1 LTQCGVWSS
10 FSPSKHFP
18 IYSVRFE
25 TVRPIAKEVTNMKRL
40 LAGSLLVLSTGL
52 ASTAS
57 GQDAALIQAAR
68 KEGKVVWHTSLALPS
83 STAIAHY
90 FQNKYKG
97 IEVEV
102 HRNGSQRVLQ
112 RFMQE
117 TAAGIKNAD
126 IVHTS
131 DAGHFELLKDKGLI
145 LKHTPQ
151 GVASFPEGFKDKNG
165 FYYGMRATLS
175 VIAYNPKIV
184 NEKDAPKTWKDL
196 LNAKWSGKE
205 VSAHPGYSGIIMT
218 HVLALVNAYGWEY
231 FRDLAKNKLHL
242 VQSAN
247 DPAGVVASG
256 ERPLGVNGA
265 EYFYYKTL
273 KQGNPIKII
282 YPKEGVPLVVSP
294 VAIAKDAPH
303 PNAAKLFTEFIF
315 SKESQQ
321 LLADKEG
328 LYTGHPDVTYP
339 ADKPKLKDLKLLS
352 ADADELEKRNAEIK
366 KRFVEFF
373 GA

>member
-1 LTQCGVWSS
+1 MIMRKALY
-10 FSPSKHFP
+10 F
-18 IYSVRFE
+18 
-25 TVRPIAKEVTNMKRL
+25 L
-40 LAGSLLVLSTGL
+40 LFALCVAPVPAAL
-52 ASTAS
+52 A
-57 GQDAALIQAAR
+57 QDAALLQAAR
-68 KEGKVVWHTSLALPS
+68 KEAKVVWHTSLALPS
-83 STAIAHY
+83 STAISHY

-117 TAAGIKNAD
+117 TTAGIKNAD

-131 DAGHFELLKDKGLI
+131 DAGHFELLKDKNLL
-145 LKHTPQ
+145 LKFTPHA
-151 GVASFPEGFKDKNG
+151 VAGFPDGFKDKAG

-175 VIAYNPKIV
+175 VIAHNPKIISD
-184 NEKDAPKTWKDL
+184 KDAPKTWKDL
-196 LNAKWSGKE
+196 LNPKWSGKL
-205 VSAHPGYSGIIMT
+205 VTAHPGYSGIIMT
-218 HVLALVNAYGWEY
+218 HILTLVNAYGWEY

-256 ERPLGVNGA
+256 ERPVGVNGA
-265 EYFYYKTL
+265 EYFYYKML
-273 KQGNPIKII
+273 KQGNPLKII

-328 LYTGHPDVTYP
+328 LYTGHPEVNYP
-339 ADKPKLKDLKLLS
+339 ADKPKLKDLKLLA

-366 KRFVEFF
+366 KRFVEIF

>member
-1 LTQCGVWSS
+1 
-10 FSPSKHFP
+10 
-18 IYSVRFE
+18 
-25 TVRPIAKEVTNMKRL
+25 MKKIIGFLL
-40 LAGSLLVLSTGL
+40 LASCAGVASSAL
-52 ASTAS
+52 A
-57 GQDAALIQAAR
+57 QDAALVEAAR
-68 KEGKVVWHTSLALPS
+68 KEGKVVWYTSLALPS
-83 STAIAHY
+83 STALAHA
-90 FQNKYKG
+90 FEKKYKG

-102 HRNGSQRVLQ
+102 HRTGSQRVLQ
-112 RFMQE
+112 RVMQE
-117 TAAGIKNAD
+117 ATAGIKNVD
-126 IVHTS
+126 LIHTS
-131 DAGHFELLKDKGLI
+131 DAGHFELLKEKGLL

-151 GVASFPEGFKDKNG
+151 GVANFPDGFKDKSG

-184 NEKDAPKTWKDL
+184 AEQDAPKTWKDL
-196 LNAKWSGKE
+196 VNPKWSGKE
-205 VSAHPGYSGIIMT
+205 VTAHPGYSGIIMT
-218 HVLALVNAYGWEY
+218 HVLALVNLDGWDY

-256 ERPLGVNGA
+256 ERPVGVNGA
-265 EYFYYKTL
+265 EYFYYKTQ
-273 KQGNPIKII
+273 KQGNPIKIV

-294 VAIAKDAPH
+294 IAIAKDAPH
-303 PNAAKLFTEFIF
+303 PNAAKLFTEFVF
-315 SKESQQ
+315 AKESQQ

-339 ADKPKLKDLKLLS
+339 KDKPKLKDLKLLP

-366 KRFVEFF
+366 KRFVEIF

>member
-1 LTQCGVWSS
+1 MKLKSCLMMLAMCFVSV
-10 FSPSKHFP
+10 P
-18 IYSVRFE
+18 SVRAQD
-25 TVRPIAKEVTNMKRL
+25 PQ
-40 LAGSLLVLSTGL
+40 LV
-52 ASTAS
+52 
-57 GQDAALIQAAR
+57 QAAR
-68 KEGKVVWHTSLALPS
+68 KEGKVVWHTSLAIPS
-83 STAIAHY
+83 STAISHY

-117 TAAGIKNAD
+117 AAAGLKNAD

-131 DAGHFELLKDKGLI
+131 DAGHFELLKDKGML
-145 LKHTPQ
+145 LKFTPQ
-151 GVASFPEGFKDKNG
+151 AVTGFPDGFKDNAG

-175 VIAYNPKIV
+175 VMAHNPKIV
-184 NEKDAPKTWKDL
+184 AEKDAPQTWKDL
-196 LNAKWSGKE
+196 LNPKWSGKM
-205 VSAHPGYSGIIMT
+205 VTAHPGYSGIIMT
-218 HVLALVNAYGWEY
+218 HVLTLVNVYGWDY
-231 FRDLAKNKLHL
+231 FRDLAKNKVHIT
-242 VQSAN
+242 QSAN

-256 ERPLGVNGA
+256 ERPVGVNGA

-303 PNAAKLFTEFIF
+303 INAAKLFTEFIF

-328 LYTGHPDVTYP
+328 LYTGHPEVTYP

>member
-1 LTQCGVWSS
+1 
-10 FSPSKHFP
+10 
-18 IYSVRFE
+18 
-25 TVRPIAKEVTNMKRL
+25 MKTIGFWLAL
-40 LAGSLLVLSTGL
+40 LAGVVILGPQ
-52 ASTAS
+52 ASA
-57 GQDAALIQAAR
+57 QDAALFQAAR
-68 KEGKVVWHTSLALPS
+68 KEGSVVWYTSLALPS
-83 STAIAHY
+83 STAIAQA
-90 FQNKYKG
+90 FKTKYTG
-97 IEVEV
+97 IDVEV
-102 HRNGSQRVLQ
+102 HRTGSQRVLQ
-112 RFMQE
+112 RVMQE
-117 TAAGIKNAD
+117 ASAGIKNVD
-126 IVHTS
+126 IIHTS
-131 DAGHFELLKDKGLI
+131 DAGHFELLKDKGLL
-145 LKHTPQ
+145 LKYTPQ
-151 GVASFPEGFKDKNG
+151 GVNSFPDGFKDKAG

-175 VIAYNPKIV
+175 VIAYNPKIIAD
-184 NEKDAPKTWKDL
+184 KDAPKTWKDL
-196 LNAKWSGKE
+196 LSSKWSGKE
-205 VSAHPGYSGIIMT
+205 VTAHPGYSGIIMT
-218 HVLALVNAYGWEY
+218 HVLALVNVYGWDY

-273 KQGNPIKII
+273 KQGNPIKIV
-282 YPKEGVPLVVSP
+282 YPKEGVPLIVSP

-315 SKESQQ
+315 AKESQQ

-339 ADKPKLKDLKLLS
+339 SDKPKLKELKLLP

-366 KRFVEFF
+366 KRFTEYF